1 MERYRLSALKTLE
14 AESIYIIREVAAE
27 FQNPALLYSVGKD
40 CSVLASLAR
49 KAFYPGKIPFP
60 FLHIDTTR
68 KFPDMHDFRDRICK
82 EMGVGLIVHEDDNA
96 LSQETSL
103 DDLSGVR
110 CHSALKTEAL
120 LTAIHEHGFDA
131 AIGGARREE
140 EESRS
145 KKCVYSFRDQFGQME
160 SEGQRHEIWN
170 LYNSRIN
177 QGESIQVSPISNWA
191 ELDIWHYIHMESIPV
206 APFYFARERL
216 VKPDD
221 TNLIPIYDQTQVG
234 IDGAITALC
243 RFPTLERRY
252 CAVAVRSEA
261 VSARQIIEEIVT
273 RRRSETGARTA
284 GRHRDPS
291 IENNKKE
298 DRI

>member
-1 MERYRLSALKTLE
+1 MERYRLSTLKTLE

-40 CSVLASLAR
+40 CSVLVSLAR

-68 KFPDMHDFRDRICK
+68 KFPDMHDFRDRFCK
-82 EMGVGLIVHEDDNA
+82 EMGVDLIVHENDGA
-96 LSQETSL
+96 LCQETSQ
-103 DDLSGVR
+103 DDRGAIR

-120 LTAIHEHGFDA
+120 FTAIREHGFDA
-131 AIGGARREE
+131 AIGGARRGE

-160 SEGQRHEIWN
+160 PEGQRHEIWN

-177 QGESIQVSPISNWA
+177 QGESVQISPISNWT
-191 ELDIWHYIHMESIPV
+191 ELDVWQYIQTESIPV

-216 VKPDD
+216 VKPGD
-221 TNLIPIYDQTQVG
+221 TNLIPIYDQTQAG

-243 RFPTLERRY
+243 RFPTLAQRY
-252 CAVAVRSEA
+252 CAVAARSEA
-261 VSARQIIEEIVT
+261 VSVRQIIEEMVT
-273 RRRSETGARTA
+273 RRRSEPGALTA
-284 GRHRDPS
+284 GHYRDPS
-291 IENNKKE
+291 
-298 DRI
+298 